1 MKNATLMYWA
11 YPAIVVAS
19 WIAVAGFTLSDL
31 ATVAPSLGSIAAAQ
45 RPGALP
51 ADVEPHR
58 TKHQAALA
66 SHLCGSH
73 SAFTRQPFPNQEIAR
88 GKARR

>member
-31 ATVAPSLGSIAAAQ
+31 ATVAP
-45 RPGALP
+45 
-51 ADVEPHR
+51 
-58 TKHQAALA
+58 
-66 SHLCGSH
+66 C
-73 SAFTRQPFPNQEIAR
+73 
-88 GKARR
+88 